1 MGNAPT
7 PTTGIGLSDIFKM
20 NPNVLVA
27 RLSQSNPAIRQL
39 VDSVSGMTPEQAF
52 ASRGLDYRQAQ
63 QMFRDRFGINI

>member
-1 MGNAPT
+1 
-7 PTTGIGLSDIFKM
+7 M